1 MRLKQPREKGDDSE
15 ESENVDE
22 KGSVIREEKD
32 EMNESE
38 YQEGSEETK
47 GIRVEPEAN

>member
-15 ESENVDE
+15 ESESLDK

-32 EMNESE
+32 KTNESE
-38 YQEGSEETK
+38 CQEGSEETK

>member
-22 KGSVIREEKD
+22 KGSVIREEMD
-32 EMNESE
+32 ETLDTVQDGATLRS
-38 YQEGSEETK
+38 
-47 GIRVEPEAN
+47 P